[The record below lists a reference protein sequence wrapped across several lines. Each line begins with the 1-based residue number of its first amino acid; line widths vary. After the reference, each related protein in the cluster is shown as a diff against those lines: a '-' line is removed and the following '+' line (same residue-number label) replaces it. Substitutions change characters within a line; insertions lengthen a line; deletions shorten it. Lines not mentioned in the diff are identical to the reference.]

1 MTRAMRES
9 RARPRRQTD
18 PGVADIARGANGLG
32 EDGGGAVHPMAG
44 LVSASVNGA
53 MAVGLTG
60 AALTLGMMA
69 RVMSLGAMVR
79 RGPRDGG
86 VE

>member
-1 MTRAMRES
+1 MNRVVRES

-32 EDGGGAVHPMAG
+32 EDGGGAEHPVAG

-69 RVMSLGAMVR
+69 RVMSLGAVVR